1 MEKGAWHAYLEH
13 ILLYLLASEVEDDCQ
28 FKIDKMVSICN
39 GADGGDTSVWPF
51 FSLKFNW
58 DAQSI
63 RELQDCTNAYEPS
76 ITASIPTSKISK
88 FLSAPLKIPK
98 IPSHTQNCERAVKEV
113 TSASAHIFL
122 AERQDSFI
130 WAKMQS
136 RKLMSA
142 LETKANVASLI
153 PS

>member
-1 MEKGAWHAYLEH
+1 MVRSLGAHPSLFIRQFVMEK
-13 ILLYLLASEVEDDCQ
+13 I
-28 FKIDKMVSICN
+28 VSIRN
-39 GADGGDTSVWPF
+39 GADRGDTSVRPF
-51 FSLKFNW
+51 LPPKLNW
-58 DAQSI
+58 NAPSI
-63 RELQDCTNAYEPS
+63 HKLQDWTNAYEPS
-76 ITASIPTSKISK
+76 ITASIPTSEHSK